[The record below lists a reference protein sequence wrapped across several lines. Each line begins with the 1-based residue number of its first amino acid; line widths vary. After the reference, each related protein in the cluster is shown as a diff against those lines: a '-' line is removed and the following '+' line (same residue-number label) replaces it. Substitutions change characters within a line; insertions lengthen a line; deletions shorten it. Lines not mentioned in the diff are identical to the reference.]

1 VLRYTWDFVDDNGQ
15 DLRTSTFQ
23 YHPDPACN
31 LRMAAA
37 RETFHLS
44 GSLKVFHQTTDGR
57 PAHRL
62 LALLRYAV
70 HRLPLLP
77 ASDIHVPMR
86 TVVSPQAVIAAVLLL
101 CRRRARLLRHERI
114 LDGRILDKQTH
125 EPIAAPTS

>member
-44 GSLKVFHQTTDGR
+44 GSLKVFHQTDAMG
-57 PAHRL
+57 A
-62 LALLRYAV
+62 
-70 HRLPLLP
+70 PLIDF
-77 ASDIHVPMR
+77 S
-86 TVVSPQAVIAAVLLL
+86 L
-101 CRRRARLLRHERI
+101 CYVTPYIDSRFC
-114 LDGRILDKQTH
+114 
-125 EPIAAPTS
+125 PPVTSTYPCGP